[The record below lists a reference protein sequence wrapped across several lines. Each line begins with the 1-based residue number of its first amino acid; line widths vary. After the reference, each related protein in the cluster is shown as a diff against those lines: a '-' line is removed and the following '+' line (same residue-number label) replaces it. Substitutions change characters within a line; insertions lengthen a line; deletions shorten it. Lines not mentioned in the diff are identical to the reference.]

1 MRILKKLP
9 GYFSITALIISV
21 LISAIN
27 RISPLT
33 ALYRIVVAVVTFY
46 ILGFCISAVLASEGE
61 ERRIKWV
68 IHPAKTKTR
77 RSLRNSSFRLLR
89 RRSGISKVGGR
100 QNGY

>member
-46 ILGFCISAVLASEGE
+46 ILGFCISAVLASEGRGTENTMGDTPCENEDPE
-61 ERRIKWV
+61 EFEELQFPV
-68 IHPAKTKTR
+68 IETAER
-77 RSLRNSSFRLLR
+77 D
-89 RRSGISKVGGR
+89 
-100 QNGY
+100 